1 MSAAR
6 LFGPANGGSSRNIW
20 GFMLSFLE
28 LEHLR
33 VACVTRSQQA
43 LMQKTSIGDLSA
55 GTRDEFPVVTTTMP
69 ANAGHYKI
77 VSGGFIILVALIA
90 IAMPFANVPLRRVD
104 AFTPVTQTVIC
115 IADLLTATFLFAHYW
130 LQPQRALLALASGF
144 VSGGLFAFLQSL
156 AFPDAYGPGVLL
168 GDQLNSAGWLFLFWH
183 TVFPL
188 AVIVYT
194 LSKDAGDAD
203 QRTSRST
210 GATIGITIACVVV
223 ATAGLSWVAT
233 AGAKYL
239 PNLYETATEQA
250 PFARVVA
257 IYLALLTT
265 IALAL
270 LFVRRRTILDQWLIL
285 TLLGWLPTFL
295 VAATVTV
302 MRFSLGWY
310 MVRIYALLAGS
321 SLLFVLLAETL
332 FLYARLA
339 NTVVLLRR
347 ERADRLAIFNTVV
360 DGVIT
365 IDLSGTIKN
374 LNPAAAN
381 LFGYSPEEVIGSS
394 VKMLM
399 PELTCPEHDGDRV
412 NQLETGQV
420 KMSGPCG
427 GELMGRRKDGSA
439 VPIELAIGEV
449 DVAGRKI
456 YTGIVRDITE
466 RKRTEEHQ
474 ALLVAELDHRVKNI
488 LAQVAVVASS
498 ARQSSRSIDE
508 FLQSL
513 DGRIQSMAAA
523 HSLLSRNGWQSV
535 GLDALVRNELA
546 PYTVGANATISGT
559 DVALPSVKIQ
569 ALARVLHEL
578 ATNAAK
584 YGALS
589 VPSGQVSVSWDRKRD
604 ADGANLILVWQ
615 EHGGPPVKSAVR
627 SSYGTNLIRNLIPH
641 ELGGKVELMFASQG
655 VSCRIEIPTGRT

>member
-1 MSAAR
+1 
-6 LFGPANGGSSRNIW
+6 
-20 GFMLSFLE
+20 
-28 LEHLR
+28 
-33 VACVTRSQQA
+33 
-43 LMQKTSIGDLSA
+43 MQKISIGDLSA
-55 GTRDEFPVVTTTMP
+55 GPRDDFPVVTTTMP

-77 VSGGFIILVALIA
+77 VSGGFIILVVIIA
-90 IAMPFANVPLRRVD
+90 IVMPLANIPLRRVD
-104 AFTPVTQTVIC
+104 VFYPVIQTLIC
-115 IADLLTATFLFAHYW
+115 VAHLLTATFLFAHYW
-130 LQPQRALLALASGF
+130 VQPQRALLALASGF
-144 VSGGLFAFLQSL
+144 GSSGLFAFLQSL
-156 AFPDAYGPGVLL
+156 AFPEAYGPGVLL
-168 GDQLNSAGWLFLFWH
+168 GDPVNSAGWLFSFWH

-194 LSKDAGDAD
+194 LSKDDAI
-203 QRTSRST
+203 QPPSRST
-210 GATIGITIACVVV
+210 GVIIGITIACVVI

-250 PFARVVA
+250 PFARIVA

-270 LFVRRRTILDQWLIL
+270 LFVRSHTILDQWLIL
-285 TLLGWLPTFL
+285 TLLGWLPSFL
-295 VAATVTV
+295 VGVTFTVP
-302 MRFSLGWY
+302 RFTLGWY
-310 MVRIYALLAGS
+310 MVRVYALLAGS

-339 NTVVLLRR
+339 NAVVLLRR
-347 ERADRLAIFNTVV
+347 ERGDRLAIFNTVV

-365 IDLSGTIKN
+365 IDHSGTIKN
-374 LNPAAAN
+374 LNPAAAT
-381 LFGYSPEEVIGSS
+381 LFGYNPEEIIGSNI
-394 VKMLM
+394 KMLM
-399 PELTCPEHDGDRV
+399 PELRCPEHDGDRV
-412 NQLETGQV
+412 KQLETGQA
-420 KMSGPCG
+420 KTSGPCG
-427 GELMGRRKDGSA
+427 GELTGKRKDGSA

-498 ARQSSRSIDE
+498 TRQSSRSIDE

-523 HSLLSRNGWQSV
+523 HSLLSKNGWQSV

-546 PYTVGANATISGT
+546 PYTVGANATISGI

-589 VPSGQVSVSWDRKRD
+589 VPSGQVSVSWDLKPD
-604 ADGANLILVWQ
+604 GDGANLILAWQ
-615 EHGGPPVKSAVR
+615 EHGGPPVESEVQ

-655 VSCRIEIPTGRT
+655 VSCRIEIPIGRA

>member
-1 MSAAR
+1 M
-6 LFGPANGGSSRNIW
+6 PVANI
-20 GFMLSFLE
+20 
-28 LEHLR
+28 
-33 VACVTRSQQA
+33 
-43 LMQKTSIGDLSA
+43 
-55 GTRDEFPVVTTTMP
+55 
-69 ANAGHYKI
+69 
-77 VSGGFIILVALIA
+77 
-90 IAMPFANVPLRRVD
+90 PLRRVD
-104 AFTPVTQTVIC
+104 VFYPVIQTLIC
-115 IADLLTATFLFAHYW
+115 VAHLLTATFLFAHYW
-130 LQPQRALLALASGF
+130 VQPQRALLALASGF
-144 VSGGLFAFLQSL
+144 GSSGLFAFLQSL
-156 AFPDAYGPGVLL
+156 AFPEAYGPGVLL
-168 GDQLNSAGWLFLFWH
+168 GDPVNSAGWLFSFWH

-194 LSKDAGDAD
+194 LSKDDAI
-203 QRTSRST
+203 QPPSRST
-210 GATIGITIACVVV
+210 GVIIGITIACVVI

-250 PFARVVA
+250 PFARIVA

-270 LFVRRRTILDQWLIL
+270 LFVRSHTILDQWLIL
-285 TLLGWLPTFL
+285 TLLGWLPSFL
-295 VAATVTV
+295 VGVTFTVP
-302 MRFSLGWY
+302 RFTLGWY
-310 MVRIYALLAGS
+310 MVRVYALLAGS

-339 NTVVLLRR
+339 NAVVLLRR
-347 ERADRLAIFNTVV
+347 ERGDRLAIFNTVV

-365 IDLSGTIKN
+365 IDHSGTIKN
-374 LNPAAAN
+374 LNPAAAT
-381 LFGYSPEEVIGSS
+381 LFGYSPEEIIGSNI
-394 VKMLM
+394 KMLM
-399 PELTCPEHDGDRV
+399 PELRCPEHDGDRV
-412 NQLETGQV
+412 KQLETGQA
-420 KMSGPCG
+420 KTSGPCG
-427 GELMGRRKDGSA
+427 GELTGKRKDGSA

-498 ARQSSRSIDE
+498 TRQSSRSIDE

-523 HSLLSRNGWQSV
+523 HSLLSKNGWQSV
-535 GLDALVRNELA
+535 GLDSLVRNELA

-589 VPSGQVSVSWDRKRD
+589 VPSGQVSVSWDLKPD
-604 ADGANLILVWQ
+604 GDGANLILAWQ
-615 EHGGPPVKSAVR
+615 EHGGPPVESEVQ

-655 VSCRIEIPTGRT
+655 VSCRIEIPIGRA

>member
-1 MSAAR
+1 
-6 LFGPANGGSSRNIW
+6 
-20 GFMLSFLE
+20 
-28 LEHLR
+28 
-33 VACVTRSQQA
+33 
-43 LMQKTSIGDLSA
+43 MQKSSIGDLT
-55 GTRDEFPVVTTTMP
+55 GDDFPVVTTTMP
-69 ANAGHYKI
+69 ANAGHYRI
-77 VSGGFIILVALIA
+77 VSGGFIILVVLIA
-90 IAMPFANVPLRRVD
+90 IVMPIANIPLRRVD
-104 AFTPVTQTVIC
+104 AFTPVTQTLIC
-115 IADLLTATFLFAHYW
+115 VADLLTATFLFAHYW

-144 VSGGLFAFLQSL
+144 VSSGLFAFLQSL

-168 GDQLNSAGWLFLFWH
+168 GNQLNSAGWLFSFWH

-194 LSKDAGDAD
+194 LSKDAGDAA
-203 QRTSRST
+203 RRPCRST
-210 GATIGITIACVVV
+210 GVTIAITVACVVV
-223 ATAGLSWVAT
+223 TTAGLSWIAI
-233 AGAKYL
+233 AGAEYL
-239 PNLYETATEQA
+239 PNLYENATEQA
-250 PFARVVA
+250 PFARIVA
-257 IYLALLTT
+257 IYLALLT
-265 IALAL
+265 IVALAL
-270 LFVRRRTILDQWLIL
+270 LFVRSHTILDQWLML
-285 TLLGWLPTFL
+285 TLLGWLPSFL
-295 VAATVTV
+295 VAVTLTV

-310 MVRIYALLAGS
+310 MVRVYALLAGS

-339 NTVVLLRR
+339 NAVVMLSR
-347 ERADRLAIFNTVV
+347 ERGDRLAIFNTVV

-365 IDLSGTIKN
+365 IDRSGTIKN

-381 LFGYSPEEVIGSS
+381 LFGYSPEEVIGSN

-399 PELTCPEHDGDRV
+399 PELRCPEHDGDRA
-412 NQLETGQV
+412 NDPESGQTR
-420 KMSGPCG
+420 MSGPCG
-427 GELMGRRKDGSA
+427 GELTGKRKDGSA

-466 RKRTEEHQ
+466 RRRTEEHQ

-498 ARQSSRSIDE
+498 TRQGSRSIDE

-523 HSLLSRNGWQSV
+523 HNLLSKSGWQSV
-535 GLDALVRNELA
+535 GLDALVHNQLA
-546 PYTVGANATISGT
+546 PYTVGANVTISGT
-559 DVALPSVKIQ
+559 DVALPSATIQ

-589 VPSGQVSVSWDRKRD
+589 VPSGQVSVSWDRKPDR
-604 ADGANLILVWQ
+604 DGANLILVWQ
-615 EHGGPPVKSAVR
+615 EQGGPPVKSEVQ

-641 ELGGKVELMFASQG
+641 ELGGKVDLIFASQG
-655 VSCRIEIPTGRT
+655 VSCRIEIPIGRA